1 MFFFQHGIMITK
13 EELDARLSE
22 EQEDINQDITVIPNI
37 VLLIWLQLIVH
48 IGRAIST
55 FTYPCSA
62 ILTVHS

>member
-1 MFFFQHGIMITK
+1 MITK

-48 IGRAIST
+48 IDRPIST